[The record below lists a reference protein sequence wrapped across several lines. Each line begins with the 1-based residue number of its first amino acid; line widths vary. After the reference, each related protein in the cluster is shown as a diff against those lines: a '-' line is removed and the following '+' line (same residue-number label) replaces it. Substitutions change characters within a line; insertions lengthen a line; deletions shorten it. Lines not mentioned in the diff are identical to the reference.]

1 MSLFLGCDV
10 VIFSNFVSRLEQ
22 PARVERRLF
31 RHMNA
36 LGLAL
41 NWCRPYGERWR
52 RFDHSTQ
59 TVERPIG
66 VVSTLT
72 PHLSVRDCLFYISD
86 VSVTHLFRLH
96 RADRAV
102 VLVHLFEEASLKTMV
117 GKLHRFPVKVVIE
130 VLASQH
136 EFVLRQVDLLGNGG

>member
-1 MSLFLGCDV
+1 MNLLLRHDV
-10 VIFSNFVSRLEQ
+10 VIFSHLVTRLKQ
-22 PARVERRLF
+22 PARVEWRLF

-72 PHLSVRDCLFYISD
+72 PHLSVRNGLFHIGD
-86 VSVTHLFRLH
+86 VGVTNLLRLH

-102 VLVHLFEEASLKTMV
+102 VLVHLLEETSLKTMV
-117 GKLHRFPVKVVIE
+117 GQLHRFSVKVVVE
-130 VLASQH
+130 VLPSQH
-136 EFVLRQVDLLGNGG
+136 EFVLRQVDLFGDGG